1 MKKLIGLLV
10 LVLQMCDAV
19 AQNAPVAANDTF
31 TVLANQTATLPVT
44 ANDFDINGDP
54 LTTSIL
60 SGPSNG
66 LATSLGLIICYTP
79 TIGFLLATMD

>member
-10 LVLQMCDAV
+10 LVLQMCVAV

-44 ANDFDINGDP
+44 ANDFTLMAIRSLPVFSPDQATVWP
-54 LTTSIL
+54 LL
-60 SGPSNG
+60 WV
-66 LATSLGLIICYTP
+66 
-79 TIGFLLATMD
+79 